1 MPIPARHAINRQIM
15 LFYAPKWNFI
25 WYPFMWNMEF
35 HMEVH
40 VESHMDVYMVLAI
53 SSRSYLMSCVP
64 ARSLCHPSKACYR
77 AAEGNGHALCAA
89 IDKTFL
95 CTHVEFHM
103 ASHTLFSCGIWDS
116 IWKFIWN
123 PIWMSVSVVFPW
135 GCGLPFGVAE
145 QVGAVCLCAGLS

>member
-1 MPIPARHAINRQIM
+1 M

-25 WYPFMWNMEF
+25 WHPFMWNMEF

-53 SSRSYLMSCVP
+53 SSHSYLFSCVS

-77 AAEGNGHALCAA
+77 AVEGNGHALCAA
-89 IDKTFL
+89 IGKTFL

-123 PIWMSVSVVFPW
+123 PIWSLFLWFFLGVAGCPSGLQSRSGLSVSVR
-135 GCGLPFGVAE
+135 GCLE
-145 QVGAVCLCAGLS
+145 RLCR